1 MNAITL
7 IMLAGHLWLPRIH
20 VHHHSIFPLIPNIMV
35 VEKDRCEI
43 DEVPRDSDDEETL
56 LSNPITIGA
65 YGAFTMKFDRLNDN
79 FAYLLGGR
87 GGLVFNRAFVIGG
100 AGYGLTNDIRVDVPL
115 PSGQY
120 YMDFGYGGFFME
132 YILASRKMVHVS
144 FNALIGGGGLQLHD
158 EYYYYEYADD
168 FFVFEPGAELE
179 LNFSPHFRVGV
190 GGSYRYIAG
199 ADLFGISS
207 RDLSGPAVNLNFK
220 FGHH

>member
-1 MNAITL
+1 MNVLTL
-7 IMLAGHLWLPRIH
+7 IMLTGHLWLPRAH
-20 VHHHSIFPLIPNIMV
+20 AHFHPFFPLIHKV
-35 VEKDRCEI
+35 VVVDDGRCAVE
-43 DEVPRDSDDEETL
+43 EVPREKDDEETL

-65 YGAFTMKFDRLNDN
+65 YGAFTMKFDQVYDN

-100 AGYGLTNDIRVDVPL
+100 AGYGLTNDILVDVQL

-132 YILASRKMVHVS
+132 YILASRKLAHLS
-144 FNALIGGGGLQLHD
+144 INALIGGGNIQLHD
-158 EYYYYEYADD
+158 EFDYFEYEDD

-179 LNFSPHFRVGV
+179 LNFSPHFRIGA

-199 ADLFGISS
+199 ANLAGINS
-207 RDLSGPAVNLNFK
+207 RDLSGPSINLNFK
-220 FGHH
+220 FGHY